1 MFGAPTPNNVAQTC
15 DLGTQDWETGSNANP
30 PDGWVRIG
38 SPNQANPFA
47 GEMRGRAI
55 GLNAEDEG
63 IQSPELT
70 CVGTVTFN
78 WHASSANAE
87 HTVELQWTQTPN
99 DGSSWQTFNTVVA
112 PGNGNSP
119 RDAYVEVVADLP
131 EDMALAPFGIYVRW
145 VMTQRTSSTFY
156 LDDICF
162 TSGTC
167 STTPTQVTFTE
178 LPATCIEAGAP
189 FTVVACATDANGFV
203 AEDYSGNIAVLPSS
217 GTVQGGGAG
226 PSTNGCRTITL
237 TASTAG
243 DFDLLGTAMGLT
255 AATASLTAEADC
267 PSEID
272 VRVLAYN
279 LLNFPNGRAQCQD
292 PDDIVLPNRQ
302 DTLAKIIEF
311 VQPDVLMVCEL
322 QTQAGSDAILQAMQ
336 GVNADYRAAQFVPN
350 TSSIVQDLNNML
362 YYNSAKMTLVSQS
375 VIPTGTRDISRYRM
389 QMNDPR
395 IATAPDTVFVDFF
408 VAHTKAGS
416 APADSTRRANDL
428 ATFQAAF
435 ESMDVDNA
443 IIGGDMNFYT
453 STEAA
458 YQTLLGST
466 VNPWF
471 DPVDSPGD
479 WDNNPVFADL
489 HTQSSR
495 QFGVQSYDCGIS
507 GGIDSRFDFILHNG
521 PVETEALGVRYLP
534 GTYEIPG
541 NNGMLFNDAINDAG
555 NSSGVPREVLN
566 AMFFMSDH
574 LPVRAD
580 YRVTFPEQDAL
591 PVELLVFEVG
601 EAAGAKQVGL
611 DWSVSD
617 ESGFD
622 YYGVERLT
630 VGSGWEELGRVAG
643 DGRSRYAF
651 ADLAPAAGVN
661 YYRLRLVDL
670 DGSVG
675 YSSVRSVRFG
685 GGFSVYPTV
694 SSGLFTVRG
703 AERVTVLDGFG
714 RPVGA
719 SVDGAGRLDLRG
731 LAGGWY
737 VLLDGFGG
745 VRRVFLR

>member
-1 MFGAPTPNNVAQTC
+1 M
-15 DLGTQDWETGSNANP
+15 
-30 PDGWVRIG
+30 
-38 SPNQANPFA
+38 
-47 GEMRGRAI
+47 
-55 GLNAEDEG
+55 
-63 IQSPELT
+63 
-70 CVGTVTFN
+70 
-78 WHASSANAE
+78 
-87 HTVELQWTQTPN
+87 
-99 DGSSWQTFNTVVA
+99 
-112 PGNGNSP
+112 
-119 RDAYVEVVADLP
+119 
-131 EDMALAPFGIYVRW
+131 
-145 VMTQRTSSTFY
+145 
-156 LDDICF
+156 
-162 TSGTC
+162 
-167 STTPTQVTFTE
+167 TFTE
-178 LPATCIEAGAP
+178 LPVTCIEAGAP

-203 AEDYSGNIAVLPSS
+203 AEDFSGNIAVLPSS

-226 PSTNGCRTITL
+226 PAMNGCRALTL

-243 DFDLLGTAMGLT
+243 DFDLLGTAIGLT
-255 AATASLTAEADC
+255 AATASLTAEANC

-292 PDDIVLPNRQ
+292 PNDIVLPNRQ
-302 DTLAKIIEF
+302 DTLAKIIDF

-435 ESMDVDNA
+435 EAMDIDNA
-443 IIGGDMNFYT
+443 IMGGDMNFYT

-479 WDNNPVFADL
+479 WDVNEDFADL

-495 QFGVQSYDCGIS
+495 EFGVQSYDCGIS

-521 PVETEALGVRYLP
+521 PVETETMGVRYLP
-534 GTYEIPG
+534 GTYEVPG
-541 NNGMLFNDAINDAG
+541 NNGMLFNDAINDPS
-555 NSSGVPREVLN
+555 NSSGVPREVLD

-580 YRVTFPEQDAL
+580 YRVTFPAQEAL
-591 PVELLVFEVG
+591 PVELLTFEVSG
-601 EAAGAKQVGL
+601 EAAGAKEVGL
-611 DWSVSD
+611 DWSVSE

-630 VGSGWEELGRVAG
+630 VGSGWAELGRVVG
-643 DGRSRYAF
+643 DGHLQYEF
-651 ADLAPAAGVN
+651 TDVAPAAGVN

-670 DGSVG
+670 DGAVA
-675 YSSVRSVRFG
+675 YSPTRSFRSGPTFT
-685 GGFSVYPTV
+685 VYPTV
-694 SSGLFTVRG
+694 GSGVFTVKG
-703 AERVTVLDGFG
+703 AESLMVVDAWG
-714 RPVGA
+714 RPVKA
-719 SVDGAGRLDLRG
+719 TFTGAGRLNLGG

-737 VLLDGFGG
+737 LLMNEHGA
-745 VRRVFLR
+745 VSRVFLR